1 MSYRKL
7 EIWKLA
13 RELVVD
19 IHRMTIEKLPKFEM
33 YEEGSQIRRS
43 IKSVKS
49 SIVEGYGRRSYKQEF
64 LRFLS
69 YALASND
76 ETVDHLETL
85 YETESLTER
94 ELFETL
100 SERLDKLGRKINLFM
115 QSVEKEHLSKK

>member
-100 SERLDKLGRKINLFM
+100 SERLNKLGRKINLFM

>member
-1 MSYRKL
+1 M
-7 EIWKLA
+7 
-13 RELVVD
+13 
-19 IHRMTIEKLPKFEM
+19 
-33 YEEGSQIRRS
+33 
-43 IKSVKS
+43 
-49 SIVEGYGRRSYKQEF
+49 
-64 LRFLS
+64 RFLS

-100 SERLDKLGRKINLFM
+100 SERLNKLGRKINLFM